1 MIVASIILF
10 FFLFLLVSAL
20 SIPPTL
26 TPSPPSPSPSPSY
39 RGMDL
44 DSLALGQRDALLVFR
59 TLCKLAMKEGS
70 EDLVQRTKALS
81 LELIQVGDPT
91 GGKGRG
97 GRGGESACVHVFTVR
112 RACVR
117 ACVMIEMQMLKI
129 EMINHPQAIR
139 LPPDCVCESVQLRGV
154 RAWHWEG
161 RRREAEQE
169 GRGRKPAWQKILSL
183 DT

>member
-97 GRGGESACVHVFTVR
+97 GRGGGECVCTCVHCAACVC
-112 RACVR
+112 ACVR
-117 ACVMIEMQMLKI
+117 DDRDANVK
-129 EMINHPQAIR
+129 N
-139 LPPDCVCESVQLRGV
+139 
-154 RAWHWEG
+154 
-161 RRREAEQE
+161 
-169 GRGRKPAWQKILSL
+169 
-183 DT
+183 